1 MVDLSTI
8 ERRTDVSIPPADF
21 FELSVAQSEL
31 WLAQQLHPTVPFAIS
46 QYTDV
51 QGDLDLGLLQQCARR
66 AARELQSPHVR
77 FAVVGGRPR
86 QYLDPDID
94 TGFECVDLSDQP
106 DPERAADEWMSRD
119 HHGGIDLTGAD
130 VTRTV
135 LFTLG
140 PRRYR
145 CYARSHH
152 IAVDGFGAAQVLQR
166 TAELHSAAIEDRPAA
181 PCRAVPLAEIVAAEQ
196 RYRSSARFAADRE
209 YWGEQ
214 LAGLD
219 HVTRLS
225 ERYAAPSARPHVAHA
240 TVDEQVMA
248 RLDAVARRY
257 GTGMAEVLVAAVTA
271 FLAQMTGDRDVTVSL
286 PVAGRTTGALRR
298 SAGMVSNVVPLRT
311 RGVAEST
318 VGDLVRQ
325 VRLNMIGALRHQL
338 YRHEDLLRDHGVGQ
352 AGRHGYGPLINV
364 LSLPDGID
372 FGAVRGR
379 TQLLSAGPVED
390 LAISCYRF
398 GDEPFV
404 VDFHANPELYRADEV
419 AGYHR
424 QFLDCL
430 SRFLWAGDAEP
441 VFAAVAGAHPIAAPQ
456 PRQRQ
461 RLLPELLA
469 GGIGAGDRV
478 ALSGPD
484 RSVTYRELDET
495 TAQWARELIAH
506 GAGPEVVVAVAL
518 SRSVES
524 VMALW
529 AVARSGAVFFPVN
542 PADPPARVSKL
553 IADSGAALGIT
564 LARWRTPLANTTLDW
579 LLLDSDEFSRA
590 AAARPTTEVTDADRI
605 RPLRAAHPAYLIYTS
620 GSTGEPKGV
629 LSTHEALAT
638 LADDLRTRNRISSES
653 VVLQAHSP
661 FCDASMLEYLSA
673 FPPGARLVALAPD
686 IVAGRRLSQVMQ
698 EESVTHLV
706 VTPAILATLDPDRL
720 PALQTVTVGG
730 DKCPPTLAERW
741 AGRLPMFNSY
751 GPTEATVVVTQTEPL
766 DPNSPITIGRGLP
779 GVQTLV
785 LDTRLRP
792 AARGARG
799 ELYLAGDALARGY
812 LGRPGITAQSF
823 VANPYGP
830 RGTRMYRTGDVV
842 RELPDGTLEYLGR
855 GDVQISL
862 RGQRIEPSEVE
873 RALAADDAVDQAVV
887 RMWTSEDLGDRLIGY
902 VVPAAAHREHFDRFA
917 VLARL
922 RTVLPP
928 AMIPAVLVPLAEIP
942 INPSSGKTDR
952 SALPDP
958 RTLAR
963 PAYRAPA
970 SPLER
975 TVAETVAEV
984 TGQTR
989 VGLDDNFFELGGNSL
1004 LGVELC
1010 QRLSERTGAT
1020 VTIPMLFTPTVQTL
1034 AAAVE
1039 SAAAGTDDSA
1049 IAGSA
1054 ALQTV
1059 LPLRGHGSGI
1069 PLICVHSAVPLS
1081 WCYAGLLHHVTDR
1094 PVYGLQSPALA
1105 AEAWRSRTV
1114 EELAESYLDELLRVR
1129 PEGPYHLLGWS
1140 LGGQLAHALAVA
1152 LRARGHSVGLLVM
1165 LDSVVFAEGAPE
1177 PQPPTVRDLVTHL
1190 QGNES
1195 ATPDT
1200 RPLTLDEAV
1209 ALLAES
1215 TGPGRGLTRHQLER
1229 LHQGYVE
1236 CVALSARYRPAG
1248 YDGDLLYFSA
1258 RQGITGDLTA
1268 EMWRPYC
1275 SGHITE
1281 YGVEVS
1287 HAQMTNPEALAVIG
1301 PLLDAELKRRT
1312 TEGTIG

>member
-1 MVDLSTI
+1 MVDLSSTT
-8 ERRTDVSIPPADF
+8 RRHDDATPDADF
-21 FELSVAQSEL
+21 FDLSVAQYEL
-31 WLAQQLHPTVPFAIS
+31 WLAQQLHPTVPFSIS

-51 QGDLDLGLLQQCARR
+51 QGDLDLELLQRCARR

-77 FAVVGGRPR
+77 FTIVDGRPR
-86 QYLDPDID
+86 QYLDHDVD
-94 TGFECVDLSDQP
+94 TGFDCIDLSDHP
-106 DPERAADEWMSRD
+106 DPERAAQEWMSRD
-119 HHGGIDLTGAD
+119 HHAGIDLTRDD
-130 VTRTV
+130 VTKTV

-140 PRRYR
+140 PGRYR

-166 TAELHSAAIEDRPAA
+166 TAELHSAATEGRPPAA
-181 PCRAVPLAEIVAAEQ
+181 CRAVSLAEIVAAEQ
-196 RYRSSARFAADRE
+196 RYRSSSRFAADRE
-209 YWGEQ
+209 YWGRQ

-219 HVTRLS
+219 HTTRLS
-225 ERYAAPSARPHVAHA
+225 ERYAAPSARPHIAHA
-240 TVDEQVMA
+240 TVDAEVMA
-248 RLDAVARRY
+248 RLGDAARRY

-271 FLAQMTGDRDVTVSL
+271 FLAQMTGDTDVTVSL
-286 PVAGRTTGALRR
+286 PVAGRTTGALRQ
-298 SAGMVSNVVPLRT
+298 SAGMVSNVVPLRV

-318 VGDLVRQ
+318 VGELVRE
-325 VRLNMIGALRHQL
+325 VRLSMIGALRHQL

-352 AGRHGYGPLINV
+352 AGRHGYGPLVNV
-364 LSLPDGID
+364 LSLPESID

-398 GDEPFV
+398 GTEPFV
-404 VDFHANPELYRADEV
+404 IDFHANPELYRAEEV
-419 AGYHR
+419 EAYR
-424 QFLDCL
+424 QQFVDCL
-430 SRFLWAGDAEP
+430 IRFLRADGADT
-441 VFAAVAGAHPIAAPQ
+441 VFTAVAGTHTIAAPQ
-456 PRQRQ
+456 RRHHQ
-461 RLLPELLA
+461 RLLPDLLA
-469 GGIGAGDRV
+469 GGIDAGDRI

-495 TAQWARELIAH
+495 TARWARELIAH

-529 AVARSGAVFFPVN
+529 AVARAGAVFFPVN
-542 PADPPARVSKL
+542 PTDPPARVSKL
-553 IADSGAALGIT
+553 IADSGATVGIT
-564 LARWRTPLANTTLDW
+564 LTRWRTPQETTTVDW
-579 LLLDSDEFSRA
+579 LMLDSDEFTRA
-590 AAARPTTEVTDADRI
+590 AASRSAEAVTDADRI

-629 LSTHEALAT
+629 LSTHEGLAT
-638 LADDLRTRNRISSES
+638 LADDLRTRNGIGSDA

-673 FPPGARLVALAPD
+673 FAPGAKLVALAPD
-686 IVAGRRLSQVMQ
+686 IVAGQRLSQVM
-698 EESVTHLV
+698 EEEAVTQLI

-720 PALQTVTVGG
+720 PSLRTVTVGG
-730 DKCPPTLAERW
+730 DKCPPALAQRW

-766 DPNSPITIGRGLP
+766 APGSPITIGRGLP

-785 LDTRLRP
+785 LDARLRP
-792 AARGARG
+792 APRGARG

-823 VANPYGP
+823 VANPYGQP
-830 RGTRMYRTGDVV
+830 GIRMYRTGDMV
-842 RELPDGTLEYLGR
+842 REQPDGTLEYLGR

-873 RALAADDAVDQAVV
+873 RALASDATVDQAVV
-887 RMWTSEDLGDRLIGY
+887 RVWTSETLGDRLIGY
-902 VVPAAAHREHFDRFA
+902 VVPAAAGKDFDRAA

-928 AMIPAVLVPLAEIP
+928 GMVPAMLIPLPEIP

-958 RTLAR
+958 QTLPR
-963 PAYRAPA
+963 PAFRAPA
-970 SPLER
+970 SEIER
-975 TVAETVAEV
+975 TVAETIAEV

-989 VGLDDNFFELGGNSL
+989 IGLDDNFFELGGNSL

-1010 QRLSERTGAT
+1010 RQLSERTGTT
-1020 VTIPMLFTPTVQTL
+1020 VTISSLFTPTVQTL
-1034 AAAVE
+1034 AAAIE
-1039 SAAAGTDDSA
+1039 ATAAGGNSEA
-1049 IAGSA
+1049 AVGGSA
-1054 ALQTV
+1054 LQPV
-1059 LPLRGHGSGI
+1059 LPLRGSGSGT
-1069 PLICVHSAVPLS
+1069 PLICLHSAVPLS
-1081 WCYAGLLHHVTDR
+1081 WCYSGLLRYITDR
-1094 PVYGLQSPALA
+1094 PVYGLQSPAVSGQ
-1105 AEAWRSRTV
+1105 SRRYHSV
-1114 EELAESYLDELLRVR
+1114 DELAEVYLRELTRVQ

-1140 LGGQLAHALAVA
+1140 LGGQLAHALAA
-1152 LRARGHSVGLLVM
+1152 RLRARGHDVGLLVM
-1165 LDSVVFAEGAPE
+1165 LDSVAFGEGAPQPE
-1177 PQPPTVRDLVTHL
+1177 PPTVRDLVTHL

-1209 ALLAES
+1209 DVLADS
-1215 TGPGRGLTRHQLER
+1215 PGPGRGLTREQLER
-1229 LHQGYVE
+1229 LHQGYVDS
-1236 CVALSARYRPAG
+1236 VAMSTSYRPAS
-1248 YDGDLLYFSA
+1248 YDGDLLYFTA
-1258 RQGITGDLTA
+1258 TEGITGELTG
-1268 EMWRPYC
+1268 EMWRPWV
-1275 SGHITE
+1275 SGRIAEHRVDVT
-1281 YGVEVS
+1281 

-1301 PLLDAELKRRT
+1301 PILEAELNRHG
-1312 TEGTIG
+1312 EGKSM

>member
-1 MVDLSTI
+1 MVDLSSTT
-8 ERRTDVSIPPADF
+8 RRHDDATPDADF
-21 FELSVAQSEL
+21 FELSVAQYEL
-31 WLAQQLHPTVPFAIS
+31 WLAQQLHPTVPFSIS

-51 QGDLDLGLLQQCARR
+51 HGDLDLELLQRCARR

-77 FAVVGGRPR
+77 FAIVGGRPR
-86 QYLDPDID
+86 QYLDHDVD
-94 TGFECVDLSDQP
+94 TGFECIDLSDNP
-106 DPERAADEWMSRD
+106 DPERAAQEWMSRD
-119 HHGGIDLTGAD
+119 HHAGVDLTGDD

-140 PRRYR
+140 PGRYR

-166 TAELHSAAIEDRPAA
+166 TAELHSAAIEGRPAA
-181 PCRAVPLAEIVAAEQ
+181 PCRAVSLAEIVAAEQ
-196 RYRSSARFAADRE
+196 RYRSSSRFAADRE
-209 YWGEQ
+209 YWGRR

-219 HVTRLS
+219 HTTRLS
-225 ERYAAPSARPHVAHA
+225 ARYAAPSARPHIAHA
-240 TVDEQVMA
+240 TVDAEVMA
-248 RLDAVARRY
+248 RLGDAADRY
-257 GTGMAEVLVAAVTA
+257 GTGTAEVLVAAVTA
-271 FLAQMTGDRDVTVSL
+271 FLAQMTGDTDVTVSL
-286 PVAGRTTGALRR
+286 PVAGRTTGALRQ
-298 SAGMVSNVVPLRT
+298 SAGMVSNVVPLRV

-318 VGDLVRQ
+318 VGELVRE
-325 VRLNMIGALRHQL
+325 VRLSMIGALRHQL

-364 LSLPDGID
+364 LSLPDSID

-398 GDEPFV
+398 GTEPFV
-404 VDFHANPELYRADEV
+404 IDFHANPELYRADEV
-419 AGYHR
+419 EGYR
-424 QFLDCL
+424 QQFVDCL
-430 SRFLWAGDAEP
+430 TRFLRADGADT
-441 VFAAVAGAHPIAAPQ
+441 VFAAVAGTHTIAAPQ
-456 PRQRQ
+456 RRNHQ
-461 RLLPELLA
+461 RLLPDLLA
-469 GGIGAGDRV
+469 GGIDAGDRI

-495 TAQWARELIAH
+495 TARWARELIAH

-529 AVARSGAVFFPVN
+529 AVARAGAVFFPVN
-542 PADPPARVSKL
+542 PTDPPARVSKL
-553 IADSGAALGIT
+553 IADSGATLGVT
-564 LARWRTPLANTTLDW
+564 LTRWRTSLDTTTVDW
-579 LLLDSDEFSRA
+579 SMLDSDEFTRSATSRSA
-590 AAARPTTEVTDADRI
+590 EAVTDKDRI

-629 LSTHEALAT
+629 LSTHEGLAT
-638 LADDLRTRNRISSES
+638 LADDLRTRNNIGRDA

-673 FPPGARLVALAPD
+673 FAPGAKLVAMAPD
-686 IVAGRRLSQVMQ
+686 IVAGQRLSQVM
-698 EESVTHLV
+698 EDEAVTQLI

-720 PALQTVTVGG
+720 PALRTVTVGG
-730 DKCPPTLAERW
+730 DKCPPALAQRW

-766 DPNSPITIGRGLP
+766 APGSPITIGRGLP
-779 GVQTLV
+779 SVQTLV
-785 LDTRLRP
+785 LDARLRP
-792 AARGARG
+792 APRGARG

-823 VANPYGP
+823 VANPYGQP
-830 RGTRMYRTGDVV
+830 GARMYRTGDMV
-842 RELPDGTLEYLGR
+842 REQPDGALEYLGR

-873 RALAADDAVDQAVV
+873 RALAADATVDQAVV
-887 RMWTSEDLGDRLIGY
+887 RVWTSETLGDRLIGY
-902 VVPAAAHREHFDRFA
+902 IVPAGAGEDFDRAA

-928 AMIPAVLVPLAEIP
+928 GMVPAMLVPLPEIP

-958 RTLAR
+958 QTLPR
-963 PAYRAPA
+963 PAFRAPA
-970 SPLER
+970 SEIER
-975 TVAETVAEV
+975 TVAETIAEV
-984 TGQTR
+984 TGQSR
-989 VGLDDNFFELGGNSL
+989 IGLDDNFFELGGNSL

-1010 QRLSERTGAT
+1010 RQLSERTGTT
-1020 VTIPMLFTPTVQTL
+1020 VTISSLFTPTVQTL
-1034 AAAVE
+1034 AAAIE
-1039 SAAAGTDDSA
+1039 ATAAGENSEA
-1049 IAGSA
+1049 AVGGSA
-1054 ALQTV
+1054 LRPV
-1059 LPLRGHGSGI
+1059 LPLRGSGSGT
-1069 PLICVHSAVPLS
+1069 PLICLHSAVPLS
-1081 WCYAGLLHHVTDR
+1081 WCYSGLLRYVTDR
-1094 PVYGLQSPALA
+1094 PVYGLQSPAVSGQ
-1105 AEAWRSRTV
+1105 SRRYHSV
-1114 EELAESYLDELLRVR
+1114 DELAEVYLRELTRVQ

-1140 LGGQLAHALAVA
+1140 LGGQLAHALAA
-1152 LRARGHSVGLLVM
+1152 LLRARGHDVGLLVM
-1165 LDSVVFAEGAPE
+1165 LDSVAFGEGAPRPE
-1177 PQPPTVRDLVTHL
+1177 PPTVRDLVTHL

-1209 ALLAES
+1209 DVLADS
-1215 TGPGRGLTRHQLER
+1215 PGPGRGLTREQLER
-1229 LHQGYVE
+1229 LHQGYVDS
-1236 CVALSARYRPAG
+1236 VAMSTSYRPAS

-1258 RQGITGDLTA
+1258 TEGITGELTG
-1268 EMWRPYC
+1268 EMWRPWI
-1275 SGHITE
+1275 SGRIAEHRVDVT
-1281 YGVEVS
+1281 

-1301 PLLDAELKRRT
+1301 PILEAELNRHG
-1312 TEGTIG
+1312 EGKSM